1 MVTGHRVKVQTAC
14 VLSVCSLCCWLLLAA
29 GWMNDPHGM
38 FEYNGRH
45 HLFFQYNPRAIQW
58 GE

>member
-1 MVTGHRVKVQTAC
+1 
-14 VLSVCSLCCWLLLAA
+14 
-29 GWMNDPHGM
+29 MNDPHGM